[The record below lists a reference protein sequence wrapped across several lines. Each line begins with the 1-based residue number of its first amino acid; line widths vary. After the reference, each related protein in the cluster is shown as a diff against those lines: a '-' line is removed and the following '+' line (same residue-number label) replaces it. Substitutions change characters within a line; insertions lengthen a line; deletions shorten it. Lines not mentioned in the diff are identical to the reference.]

1 MKDIATC
8 EKCRACSKSY
18 STKSDNYIG
27 RKGWNMFSTN
37 MNSFAFVVL
46 GFLLI
51 SQCVAQD
58 FKIDIENLVN
68 SVDPVKPKRTE
79 PVALHWGIA
88 DTSAVVGKMFNY
100 VIPSDAFKGDILS
113 YEVRLFFC

>member
-1 MKDIATC
+1 
-8 EKCRACSKSY
+8 
-18 STKSDNYIG
+18 
-27 RKGWNMFSTN
+27 
-37 MNSFAFVVL
+37 MNSLTFLSL

-58 FKIDIENLVN
+58 FKLDVENLVN
-68 SVDPVKPKRTE
+68 SLDFKKPGKTE

-100 VIPSDAFKGDILS
+100 VIPSDAFKGDIISYKVSTYLLS
-113 YEVRLFFC
+113 LKFKENVHETLKKVNYY

>member
-1 MKDIATC
+1 
-8 EKCRACSKSY
+8 
-18 STKSDNYIG
+18 
-27 RKGWNMFSTN
+27 
-37 MNSFAFVVL
+37 MNSLTFLSL

-58 FKIDIENLVN
+58 FKLDVENLVN
-68 SVDPVKPKRTE
+68 SLDFKKPGKTE

-100 VIPSDAFKGDILS
+100 VIPSDAFKGDIISYKVSTYLLS
-113 YEVRLFFC
+113 LKFKENVHETLKKKVNYY